1 MYAYL
6 HTYIHPTFAQHSLV
20 SICNNIVWCMISCN
34 YVCLLSELP
43 FPSHSWCHTA
53 INDPFLPWVEEALLY
68 MCVSWHHKVQLH
80 VGGGGEGRGR
90 WGRGQGEVGERA
102 GGGAVSPYLFYTL
115 WWDATRAT
123 HPCCYEVVCSLS
135 PKVICSHLFPSSVKG
150 ERRAVPLDCT
160 SLHRRHHFVV
170 ISHWRDD
177 FYCSLSACPIA
188 L

>member
-1 MYAYL
+1 MSVCCQNCL
-6 HTYIHPTFAQHSLV
+6 FPPTLDVIWQL
-20 SICNNIVWCMISCN
+20 MIPFDHEWRKHCFTCVYHDIIRYN
-34 YVCLLSELP
+34 YM
-43 FPSHSWCHTA
+43 W
-53 INDPFLPWVEEALLY
+53 
-68 MCVSWHHKVQLH
+68 
-80 VGGGGEGRGR
+80 
-90 WGRGQGEVGERA
+90 EVGERA
-102 GGGAVSPYLFYTL
+102 GGGAVPPYLFYTL

-123 HPCCYEVVCSLS
+123 HPYCNEVVCSLS

>member
-1 MYAYL
+1 MIPFDHEWSKHCFTCVYHDIIRYN
-6 HTYIHPTFAQHSLV
+6 YMWEVGRGQGE
-20 SICNNIVWCMISCN
+20 VW
-34 YVCLLSELP
+34 ER
-43 FPSHSWCHTA
+43 A
-53 INDPFLPWVEEALLY
+53 GGGGERAGGGGERAG
-68 MCVSWHHKVQLH
+68 
-80 VGGGGEGRGR
+80 GGGGEGRRR

-115 WWDATRAT
+115 WWDATGAT
-123 HPCCYEVVCSLS
+123 HPYCYEVVCSLS